1 MLPEPSGSPAGSGT
15 WIGLSAVFS
24 PWLNQSWVMNWIQ
37 AAAMKFRLG
46 AGLNSPRASRVLL
59 TSRGLGLSRVS
70 VSAHW
75 CSGFTLR
82 PKRMY
87 TEPSAGLERMLQVPS
102 SVRATWLRGSQ
113 VMSGLWRAEVSVSD
127 SVFSD
132 SGCRALADAVRV
144 GERPGVA
151 RLVGGGP
158 LSPEGLRC

>member
-102 SVRATWLRGSQ
+102 SVRAIWLRGSQ
-113 VMSGLWRAEVSVSD
+113 VMSALWRAGFSVSKD
-127 SVFSD
+127 
-132 SGCRALADAVRV
+132 RKRV
-144 GERPGVA
+144 VLGKTVE
-151 RLVGGGP
+151 VGGRR
-158 LSPEGLRC
+158 LLHTTTTYATR